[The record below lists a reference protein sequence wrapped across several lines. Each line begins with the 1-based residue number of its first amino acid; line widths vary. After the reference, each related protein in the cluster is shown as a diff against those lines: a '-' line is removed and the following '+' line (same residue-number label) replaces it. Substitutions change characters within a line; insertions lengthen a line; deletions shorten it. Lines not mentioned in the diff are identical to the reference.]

1 MPDNATPRM
10 TDLLALA
17 VRREAS
23 DLHLKEGQPPILRIN
38 GEIIQTPMAILTSRE
53 IADLADQV
61 MTPRSRTDLETIG
74 SAEFSYMTDSGDRFR
89 ITVYRQRGVVSVAAR
104 RVVRSI
110 RTFDDLHL
118 PTVTLQRISQA
129 RQGLVIFC
137 GTAGSGK
144 STSIAACL
152 NYINQHRRCHIVTL
166 EDPIEFVF
174 EDHLAFV
181 DQREIGT
188 DVASFEVALKVLM
201 REDPDVVL
209 VGELRDRGAVTA
221 ALRAAETTR
230 LVFTTVHAASA
241 PGAIVRLL
249 DLFPPDERFII
260 RQSVAANFVAVICQ
274 KLLPGA
280 DAAVPLVPA
289 TEVMISTPTICKM
302 IRDSEESHIA
312 GLIAAD
318 TDLGMHDFT
327 QDLARL
333 IREEWVDPK
342 AAYEV
347 APNPEALKMAVRGID
362 VMKGTLR

>member
-1 MPDNATPRM
+1 M
-10 TDLLALA
+10 A
-17 VRREAS
+17 V
-23 DLHLKEGQPPILRIN
+23 
-38 GEIIQTPMAILTSRE
+38 LTAND
-53 IADLADQV
+53 IAALADQI
-61 MTPRSRTDLETIG
+61 MTDRLRNDLEALG
-74 SAEFSYMTDSGDRFR
+74 SAEFSFMTDAGDRFR
-89 ITVYRQRGVVSVAAR
+89 VTVYRQRGVVSVAAR
-104 RVVRSI
+104 RVVRSV
-110 RTFDDLHL
+110 RTFADLHL
-118 PTVTLQRISQA
+118 PVATLERICKV

-152 NYINQHRRCHIVTL
+152 NHINQTRRCHICTL
-166 EDPIEFVF
+166 EDPIEFIF
-174 EDHLAFV
+174 EDELSFV

-209 VGELRDRGAVTA
+209 VGELRDRQAVTA

-230 LVFTTVHAASA
+230 LVFTTIHAASA
-241 PGAIVRLL
+241 PGAITRLL
-249 DLFPPDERFII
+249 DLFPQDERAIT
-260 RQSVAANFVAVICQ
+260 RQSIATNIVAIIGQ
-274 KLLPGA
+274 KILPGA
-280 DAAVPLVPA
+280 DPVAVPLVPA
-289 TEVMISTPTICKM
+289 TEVMLATGTIRKM
-302 IRDSEESHIA
+302 IRDGEEAHIA
-312 GLIAAD
+312 GLLAAD

-342 AAYEV
+342 VAYEV